1 MKKILMAALSAAVA
15 LTMSPCAFAEA
26 LPEEDY
32 AGSYT
37 GVAQG
42 LGGDVTV
49 TRLPKFSRKGRMKHR
64 GSVPSR
70 SRKCPWRW
78 STPIPWKWT
87 AFPEQP

>member
-49 TRLPKFSRKGRMKHR
+49 TITLDWSNRNQPGNHRRRNLSACGSR
-64 GSVPSR
+64 P
-70 SRKCPWRW
+70 
-78 STPIPWKWT
+78 
-87 AFPEQP
+87 QPG

>member
-49 TRLPKFSRKGRMKHR
+49 TITLE
-64 GSVPSR
+64 
-70 SRKCPWRW
+70 CPWRW

-87 AFPEQP
+87 VFPEQP